1 MDKNALLDLHE
12 ATWPL
17 KVPLISCSGRESYTG
32 MSEQKVLL
40 FTVDFDLYVV
50 VHVVGSVTIAV
61 ESHVL
66 RVGAFSID

>member
-1 MDKNALLDLHE
+1 
-12 ATWPL
+12 
-17 KVPLISCSGRESYTG
+17 

-50 VHVVGSVTIAV
+50 VHVVGSVTITV